1 MTLATRL
8 GELPLSLLLAGAGV
22 LAALLVAALTPLAG
36 VVARRVGAVD
46 HPGDRRVHATPTP
59 RMGGLA
65 LLAGFLL
72 VAGACWWIAPVLF
85 EGSPRQFAVIV
96 LGAVVI
102 AGVGAWDDARGARP
116 LAKLA
121 MQCAVGALVF
131 FGGLRLEFISWPF
144 VEAGRIELGLL
155 GLPIT
160 VFWFAGLMNA
170 MNVIDGLDGLCSG
183 ISAISSFVL
192 AAIIMTFDATFFA
205 VLPAITVGL
214 CIGFLVHNYHPAR
227 IFLGDT
233 GSLLLGY
240 LLACSTLTTGTKSTA
255 VLALL
260 VPILCIAVPVVD
272 MAFAI
277 VRRTSRGRHPF
288 SADKEHIHHRLLGL
302 GLSQRRVVWILWFL
316 TAYLGMTGFTLEKV
330 GSPFLILANAAF
342 LFFGFLLL
350 VENVS
355 FLAVAREKER
365 TELESLRVE
374 RTESGGV
381 EIRPAENLET
391 RQAT

>member
-1 MTLATRL
+1 
-8 GELPLSLLLAGAGV
+8 
-22 LAALLVAALTPLAG
+22 
-36 VVARRVGAVD
+36 
-46 HPGDRRVHATPTP
+46 
-59 RMGGLA
+59 
-65 LLAGFLL
+65 
-72 VAGACWWIAPVLF
+72 
-85 EGSPRQFAVIV
+85 
-96 LGAVVI
+96 
-102 AGVGAWDDARGARP
+102 
-116 LAKLA
+116 
-121 MQCAVGALVF
+121 
-131 FGGLRLEFISWPF
+131 
-144 VEAGRIELGLL
+144 
-155 GLPIT
+155 
-160 VFWFAGLMNA
+160 
-170 MNVIDGLDGLCSG
+170 
-183 ISAISSFVL
+183 
-192 AAIIMTFDATFFA
+192 
-205 VLPAITVGL
+205 
-214 CIGFLVHNYHPAR
+214 
-227 IFLGDT
+227 
-233 GSLLLGY
+233 
-240 LLACSTLTTGTKSTA
+240 
-255 VLALL
+255 
-260 VPILCIAVPVVD
+260 